1 MSRRPS
7 QSQPSLLQTWLI
19 AARPPTLSA
28 AVVPVLVG
36 TAVAHLR
43 HPFRPVPF
51 VLALL
56 AAVLIQVGT
65 NFVNDYYDFRKGAD
79 TGKRLGPVRGLQTGA
94 ITSGQMR
101 NAIFITFGA
110 ALLIGVYLVATHG
123 LPILLIGVVSIL
135 AGIGYTAGPRPI
147 AYIGL
152 GDIFVFIF
160 FGMVG
165 VVGSAFLQMDAASA
179 AAAVAAVP
187 VGLLAT
193 AILVVN
199 NLRDADTD
207 RAAGKFTLAV
217 LLGRTFVQAEFMVCL
232 VVAYLAPLA
241 MRLSGA
247 LPTGLWWLPWLTLP
261 LAAPL
266 VRTVLTSRD
275 GPRLNQ
281 ALRETGQLHL
291 LFGVLLAGSFL

>member
-1 MSRRPS
+1 MRPS
-7 QSQPSLLQTWLI
+7 ATRSTLLRTWLI
-19 AARPPTLSA
+19 AARLPTLSA
-28 AVVPVLVG
+28 AVAPVLVG

-56 AAVLIQVGT
+56 AAVLIQTGT

-79 TGKRLGPVRGLQTGA
+79 TGTRLGPVRGLQSGA
-94 ITSGQMR
+94 ITLGQMR
-101 NAIFITFGA
+101 NAIFISFGA
-110 ALLIGVYLVATHG
+110 ALLIGLYLVATHG
-123 LPILLIGVVSIL
+123 LPILLIGIVSIL
-135 AGIGYTAGPRPI
+135 AGIGYTAGPWPI

-152 GDIFVFIF
+152 GDLFVFLF
-160 FGMVG
+160 FGVVG
-165 VVGSAFLQMDAASA
+165 VVGSAFLQIDVWSGTA
-179 AAAVAAVP
+179 AAASVP

-199 NLRDADTD
+199 NLRDVDTD

-217 LLGRTFVQAEFMVCL
+217 LLGRKAIKAEFVFCL
-232 VVAYLAPLA
+232 LVAYLAPLA
-241 MRLSGA
+241 MHLRGT
-247 LPTGLWWLPWLTLP
+247 LPTAIWWLPWLTLP
-261 LAAPL
+261 LALTLA
-266 VRTVLTSRD
+266 RTVLTSGD

-291 LFGVLLAGSFL
+291 LFSVLLAGSFL

>member
-1 MSRRPS
+1 MRPS
-7 QSQPSLLQTWLI
+7 VTRSTLLRTWLI
-19 AARPPTLSA
+19 AARLPTLSA
-28 AVVPVLVG
+28 AVAPVLVG

-56 AAVLIQVGT
+56 AAVLIQTGT
-65 NFVNDYYDFRKGAD
+65 NFVNDYYDYRKGAD
-79 TGKRLGPVRGLQTGA
+79 TGKRLGPVRGLQSGA
-94 ITSGQMR
+94 ITLGQMR
-101 NAIFITFGA
+101 NAIFISFGA
-110 ALLIGVYLVATHG
+110 ALLIGLYLVATHG
-123 LPILLIGVVSIL
+123 LPILLIGIVSIL
-135 AGIGYTAGPRPI
+135 AGIGYTAGPWPI

-152 GDIFVFIF
+152 GDVFVFLF
-160 FGMVG
+160 FGVVG
-165 VVGSAFLQMDAASA
+165 VVGSAFLQIDAWSGSA
-179 AAAVAAVP
+179 AAASVP

-217 LLGRTFVQAEFMVCL
+217 LLGRKAIKAEFVFCL
-232 VVAYLAPLA
+232 LVAYLAPLA
-241 MRLSGA
+241 MHLRGT
-247 LPTGLWWLPWLTLP
+247 LPTAIWWLPWLTLP
-261 LAAPL
+261 LALTLA
-266 VRTVLTSRD
+266 RTVLTSSD

-291 LFGVLLAGSFL
+291 LFSVLLAGSFL

>member
-1 MSRRPS
+1 MRPAMTR
-7 QSQPSLLQTWLI
+7 PSLLRTWLI

-56 AAVLIQVGT
+56 AAVLIQIGT

-94 ITSGQMR
+94 ITPRQMR
-101 NAIFITFGA
+101 NAIFLTFGA
-110 ALLIGVYLVATHG
+110 ALVVGLYLVATHG

-135 AGIGYTAGPRPI
+135 AGVGYTAGPWPI

-152 GDIFVFIF
+152 GDLFVFIF
-160 FGMVG
+160 FGVVG
-165 VVGSAFLQMDAASA
+165 VVGSAFLQTDAGSATA
-179 AAAVAAVP
+179 AAAAVP

-199 NLRDADTD
+199 NLRDVDTD

-217 LLGRTFVQAEFMVCL
+217 LLGRTAVKVEYALCL
-232 VVAYLAPLA
+232 LVAYVAPLA

-261 LAAPL
+261 LAVWL
-266 VRTVLTSRD
+266 GRTVLTTRD
-275 GPRLNQ
+275 GPRLNE

>member
-1 MSRRPS
+1 MRPS
-7 QSQPSLLQTWLI
+7 VTRSTLLRTWLV
-19 AARPPTLSA
+19 AARLPTLSA
-28 AVVPVLVG
+28 AVAPVLVG
-36 TAVAHLR
+36 TAVAHLH

-56 AAVLIQVGT
+56 AAVLIQTGT

-79 TGKRLGPVRGLQTGA
+79 TGKRLGPVRGLQSGA
-94 ITSGQMR
+94 ITLGQMR
-101 NAIFITFGA
+101 NAVFISFGA
-110 ALLIGVYLVATHG
+110 ALLVGLYLVATHG
-123 LPILLIGVVSIL
+123 LPILLIGIVSIL
-135 AGIGYTAGPRPI
+135 AGIGYTAGPWPI

-152 GDIFVFIF
+152 GDLFVFLF
-160 FGMVG
+160 FGVVG
-165 VVGSAFLQMDAASA
+165 VVGSAFLQIDAWSGSA
-179 AAAVAAVP
+179 AAASVP

-207 RAAGKFTLAV
+207 RTAGKLTLAV
-217 LLGRTFVQAEFMVCL
+217 LLGRKAVKAEFVFCL
-232 VVAYLAPLA
+232 LVAYLAPLA
-241 MRLSGA
+241 MHLRGA
-247 LPTGLWWLPWLTLP
+247 LPTAIWWLPWLTLP
-261 LAAPL
+261 LALPL
-266 VRTVLTSRD
+266 ARTVLISSD

>member
-1 MSRRPS
+1 MRPS
-7 QSQPSLLQTWLI
+7 VTRSALLRTWLV
-19 AARPPTLSA
+19 AARLPTLSA
-28 AVVPVLVG
+28 AIAPVLVG

-56 AAVLIQVGT
+56 AAVLIQTGT

-79 TGKRLGPVRGLQTGA
+79 TGKRLGPVRGLQSGA
-94 ITSGQMR
+94 ITLGQMR
-101 NAIFITFGA
+101 NAIFISFGA
-110 ALLIGVYLVATHG
+110 ALLIGLYLVATHG
-123 LPILLIGVVSIL
+123 LPILLIGIVSIL
-135 AGIGYTAGPRPI
+135 AGIGYTAGPWPI

-152 GDIFVFIF
+152 GDLFVFLF

-165 VVGSAFLQMDAASA
+165 VVGSAFLQIDGWSGSA
-179 AAAVAAVP
+179 AAAAVP

-207 RAAGKFTLAV
+207 RTAGKLTLAV
-217 LLGRTFVQAEFMVCL
+217 LLGRKAVKAEFVFCL
-232 VVAYLAPLA
+232 LVAYLAPLA
-241 MRLSGA
+241 MHLRGA
-247 LPTGLWWLPWLTLP
+247 LPTAIWWLPWLTLP
-261 LAAPL
+261 LALTLA
-266 VRTVLTSRD
+266 RTVLTSSD

>member
-1 MSRRPS
+1 MRPS
-7 QSQPSLLQTWLI
+7 VTRSALLRTWLV
-19 AARPPTLSA
+19 AARLPTLSA
-28 AVVPVLVG
+28 AIAPVLVG

-56 AAVLIQVGT
+56 AAVLIQTGT

-79 TGKRLGPVRGLQTGA
+79 TGKRLGPVRGLQSGA
-94 ITSGQMR
+94 ITLGQMR
-101 NAIFITFGA
+101 NAIFISFGA
-110 ALLIGVYLVATHG
+110 ALLIGLYLVATHG
-123 LPILLIGVVSIL
+123 LPILLIGIVSIL
-135 AGIGYTAGPRPI
+135 AGIGYTAGPWPI

-152 GDIFVFIF
+152 GDLFVFLF

-165 VVGSAFLQMDAASA
+165 VVGSAFLQIDGWSGSA
-179 AAAVAAVP
+179 AAAAVP

-199 NLRDADTD
+199 NLRDVDTD

-217 LLGRTFVQAEFMVCL
+217 LLGRKAVKAEFVFCL
-232 VVAYLAPLA
+232 LVAYLAPLA
-241 MRLSGA
+241 MHLRGA
-247 LPTGLWWLPWLTLP
+247 LPTAIWWLPWLTLP
-261 LAAPL
+261 LALTLA
-266 VRTVLTSRD
+266 RTVLTSSD

>member
-1 MSRRPS
+1 MSRRPAV
-7 QSQPSLLQTWLI
+7 SQPSVLQTWLI

-94 ITSGQMR
+94 ITPGQMR
-101 NAIFITFGA
+101 TAIFASFGA
-110 ALLIGVYLVATHG
+110 ALVIGVYLVATHG

-135 AGIGYTAGPRPI
+135 AGVGYTAGPWPI
-147 AYIGL
+147 AYVGL
-152 GDIFVFIF
+152 GDLFVFVF

-165 VVGSAFLQMDAASA
+165 VVGSAFLQSDAASA
-179 AAAVAAVP
+179 TAAVAAVP

-217 LLGRTFVQAEFMVCL
+217 LLGRTFVRIEFMVCL
-232 VVAYLAPLA
+232 VVAYLAPPA
-241 MRLSGA
+241 MHLRGA
-247 LPTGLWWLPWLTLP
+247 LPTDLWWLPWLTLP
-261 LAAPL
+261 LAVPL
-266 VRTVLTSRD
+266 ARTVLTSRD

-291 LFGVLLAGSFL
+291 LFGLLLAGSFL

>member
-1 MSRRPS
+1 MRPS
-7 QSQPSLLQTWLI
+7 VTRSTLLRTWLI
-19 AARPPTLSA
+19 AARLPTLSA
-28 AVVPVLVG
+28 AVAPVLVG

-56 AAVLIQVGT
+56 AAVLIQTGT

-79 TGKRLGPVRGLQTGA
+79 TGKRLGPVRGLQSGA
-94 ITSGQMR
+94 ITLGQMR
-101 NAIFITFGA
+101 NAIFISFGA
-110 ALLIGVYLVATHG
+110 ALLIGLYLVATHG
-123 LPILLIGVVSIL
+123 LPILLIGIVSIL
-135 AGIGYTAGPRPI
+135 AGIGYTAGPWPI

-152 GDIFVFIF
+152 GDVFVFLF
-160 FGMVG
+160 FGVVG
-165 VVGSAFLQMDAASA
+165 VVGSAFLQIDAWSGSA
-179 AAAVAAVP
+179 AAASVP

-217 LLGRTFVQAEFMVCL
+217 LLGRKAIKAEFVFCL
-232 VVAYLAPLA
+232 LVAYLAPLA
-241 MRLSGA
+241 MHLRGT
-247 LPTGLWWLPWLTLP
+247 LPTAIWWLPWLTLP
-261 LAAPL
+261 LALTLA
-266 VRTVLTSRD
+266 RTVLTSSD

-291 LFGVLLAGSFL
+291 LFSVLLAGSFL

>member
-1 MSRRPS
+1 MRPS
-7 QSQPSLLQTWLI
+7 VARSTLLRTWLI

-28 AVVPVLVG
+28 AVAPVLVG

-43 HPFRPVPF
+43 HPFRPLPF

-56 AAVLIQVGT
+56 AAVLIQIGT

-79 TGKRLGPVRGLQTGA
+79 TGKRLGPVRGLQSGT
-94 ITSGQMR
+94 ITLDQMR
-101 NAIFITFGA
+101 NAIAIAFGA
-110 ALLIGVYLVATHG
+110 ALVIGLYLVATHG

-135 AGIGYTAGPRPI
+135 AGVGYTAGPWPL

-152 GDIFVFIF
+152 GDLFVFLF
-160 FGMVG
+160 FGVVG
-165 VVGSAFLQMDAASA
+165 VVGSAFLQIEAWSGSA
-179 AAAVAAVP
+179 AAASVP

-199 NLRDADTD
+199 NLRDVDTD

-217 LLGRTFVQAEFMVCL
+217 LLGRNAVKAEFVLCL
-232 VVAYLAPLA
+232 LISYVAPLA
-241 MRLSGA
+241 MHVRGA
-247 LPTGLWWLPWLTLP
+247 LPTGIWWLPWLTLP
-261 LAAPL
+261 LAL
-266 VRTVLTSRD
+266 LLTRIVLTSRD

-291 LFGVLLAGSFL
+291 LFGVLFAGSFL

>member
-1 MSRRPS
+1 MRPS
-7 QSQPSLLQTWLI
+7 VTRSTLLRTWLI
-19 AARPPTLSA
+19 AARLPTLSA
-28 AVVPVLVG
+28 AVAPVLVG

-56 AAVLIQVGT
+56 AAVLIQTGT
-65 NFVNDYYDFRKGAD
+65 NFVNDYYDYRKGAD
-79 TGKRLGPVRGLQTGA
+79 TGKRLGPVRGLQSGA
-94 ITSGQMR
+94 ITLGQMR
-101 NAIFITFGA
+101 NAIFISFGA
-110 ALLIGVYLVATHG
+110 ALLIGLYLVATHG
-123 LPILLIGVVSIL
+123 LPILLIGIVSIL
-135 AGIGYTAGPRPI
+135 AGIGYTAGPWPI

-152 GDIFVFIF
+152 GDVFVFLF
-160 FGMVG
+160 FGVVG
-165 VVGSAFLQMDAASA
+165 VVGSAFLQIDTWSGSA
-179 AAAVAAVP
+179 AAASVP

-217 LLGRTFVQAEFMVCL
+217 LLGRKAIKAEFVFCL
-232 VVAYLAPLA
+232 LVAYLAPLA
-241 MRLSGA
+241 MHLRGT
-247 LPTGLWWLPWLTLP
+247 LPTAIWWLPWLTLP
-261 LAAPL
+261 LALTLA
-266 VRTVLTSRD
+266 RTVLTSSD

-291 LFGVLLAGSFL
+291 LFSVLLAGSFL